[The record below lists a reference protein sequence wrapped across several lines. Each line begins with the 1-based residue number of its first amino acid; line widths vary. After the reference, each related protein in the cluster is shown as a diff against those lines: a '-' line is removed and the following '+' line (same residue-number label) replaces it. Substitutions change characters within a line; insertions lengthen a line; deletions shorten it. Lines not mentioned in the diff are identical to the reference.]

1 MAEPIIHLEHVSRT
15 YHVGDVDVHAL
26 RDVSLTIEAGEFVAI
41 MGASGS
47 GKSTLM
53 NVIGCLD
60 RPADGRYFFEGLDV
74 ARFSEPERARL
85 RFSDVSL
92 TMSGARADA
101 CVNLKKDDAI
111 YTGTASGH
119 ASSHNQLR
127 LIATAALR
135 AVENTGGEDGAMV
148 VAPKTGYIRTKQSFG
163 DIQLHLEFRTPSVV
177 KGTSQGRG
185 NSGVFFMG
193 LYEVQVLDSFN
204 NKTYVNGQVG
214 AVYKQHVPLVN
225 ASRGPGEWQTYD
237 IVFLAPTFLANGV
250 VDRPARVTVFHNGV
264 IVQHDVEIKGETAH
278 RGYPFY
284 HPHAAKLPLQL
295 QDHGDLVAYRNIWV
309 RELSIPGR

>member
-1 MAEPIIHLEHVSRT
+1 MNPLRFPPLLALAGAVAAGAAESAPAQPPAKTV
-15 YHVGDVDVHAL
+15 AL
-26 RDVSLTIEAGEFVAI
+26 APGSFIELPAHTETELWSPEPKVIQAPPNGAPSDAI
-41 MGASGS
+41 VLFD
-47 GKSTLM
+47 GKS
-53 NVIGCLD
+53 LD
-60 RPADGRYFFEGLDV
+60 AW
-74 ARFSEPERARL
+74 EP
-85 RFSDVSL
+85 VK
-92 TMSGARADA
+92 TPGAP
-101 CVNLKKDDAI
+101 NPWKL
-111 YTGTASGH
+111 
-119 ASSHNQLR
+119 
-127 LIATAALR
+127 
-135 AVENTGGEDGAMV
+135 EDGAMV